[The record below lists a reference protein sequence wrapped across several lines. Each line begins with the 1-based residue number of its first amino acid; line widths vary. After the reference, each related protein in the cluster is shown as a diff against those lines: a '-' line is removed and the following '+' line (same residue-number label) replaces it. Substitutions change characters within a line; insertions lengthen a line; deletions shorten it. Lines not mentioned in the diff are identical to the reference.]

1 MPERRTVDRRVDADA
16 VVLRGAGEVRPE
28 HVAAVAD
35 GARIEFDSAVVARMS
50 EERGALDAAIA
61 GGAAVY
67 GVTHGLGARSGQA
80 VTTPSPHEFAAQTVR
95 GRAQAVGAPLGVTTV
110 RAAIA
115 SRLSTF
121 AAGGSGVSPQVP
133 AALAALV
140 NADVTPV
147 VGSIGSVGLSDLC
160 QFAHVGLVALGE
172 GRATTG
178 GSADP
183 VDGAAALELAG
194 LTPLTLAAKD
204 GLTLCGGNPIAIGAS
219 SLAVM
224 RVERLA
230 GWAEGLVALSLRG
243 FGASS
248 HPLHPEVVALR
259 GNAALDRAAQALRD
273 LTALPPGIT
282 EPPVP
287 RLQDPVSFR
296 AAAVSLAALDQAI
309 GRLRDEVTAELN
321 GSGDNPVVVGD
332 QVLPS
337 GNFHAPMLAQAC
349 DGLAIAVAAYANSVT
364 SRCQRLLQSGL
375 TDLRA
380 NLAGTG
386 PDSSGLAPVIKV
398 AQSLLVQLHRQAA
411 PLSFDAREGAEAV
424 EDDASNTS
432 AAALRL
438 LDMAEGIA
446 QLLALE
452 AVFAAQAVDL
462 RPAELAPRLAGLHRC
477 IRVRSPHID
486 ADRSLS
492 QELAALAVMMAE
504 ESSPT
509 TRS

>member
-1 MPERRTVDRRVDADA
+1 MPERRTYGGRATADA
-16 VVLRGAGEVRPE
+16 VVLRGVGEVRPE
-28 HVAAVAD
+28 HVAAVAE
-35 GARIEFDSAVVARMS
+35 GARVELDAAVVARMS
-50 EERGALDAAIA
+50 DERAALDAALA
-61 GGAAVY
+61 SGAAVY

-95 GRAQAVGAPLGVTTV
+95 GRAQAVGTPLAATTV

-121 AAGGSGVSPQVP
+121 AAGGSGVSPQVA

-178 GSADP
+178 GCADP
-183 VDGAAALELAG
+183 VDGAAALKQAG
-194 LTPLTLAAKD
+194 LTPVTLAAKD

-224 RVERLA
+224 RIERLA
-230 GWAEGLVALSLRG
+230 GWAEGLLALSLRG

-248 HPLHPEVVALR
+248 HPLHPGVLALR
-259 GNAALDRAAQALRD
+259 GNAAIDRAAQALRD
-273 LTALPPGIT
+273 LTAPPPGVT
-282 EPPVP
+282 TPVVP

-296 AAAVSLAALDQAI
+296 AAAVSMAALDQAVA
-309 GRLRDEVTAELN
+309 RLRDEVTSELN
-321 GSGDNPVVVGD
+321 GSGDNPVVVGA
-332 QVLPS
+332 QVLPT

-349 DGLAIAVAAYANSVT
+349 DGLAIAVAAYANSVA
-364 SRCQRLLQSGL
+364 SRCQRLLQPGL
-375 TDLRA
+375 TALRA

-411 PLSFDAREGAEAV
+411 PLSFDARDGAEAV

-438 LDMAEGIA
+438 LDMAESMA
-446 QLLALE
+446 QLLAVE
-452 AVFAAQAVDL
+452 AVFGAQAVDL
-462 RPAELAPRLAGLHRC
+462 RAAALAPRLEDLHRC
-477 IRVRSPHID
+477 IRFRSPHLD

-492 QELAALAVMMAE
+492 EELAALAVVMAAE
-504 ESSPT
+504 SPT
-509 TRS
+509 TPT